1 MAAQIAAVL
10 LLLGPRQVPELPVL
24 GYAALW
30 VATIMALVSAVDY
43 SRRFNA
49 LSGSRTPSPAPRSSV
64 RPPANAEDVRPGSR
78 ISA

>member
-10 LLLGPRQVPELPVL
+10 LLLGARGVPELAVL
-24 GYAALW
+24 GDVALW

-49 LSGSRTPSPAPRSSV
+49 LSGGRAAAPATPPAAAHADEV
-64 RPPANAEDVRPGSR
+64 RPR
-78 ISA
+78 IRA